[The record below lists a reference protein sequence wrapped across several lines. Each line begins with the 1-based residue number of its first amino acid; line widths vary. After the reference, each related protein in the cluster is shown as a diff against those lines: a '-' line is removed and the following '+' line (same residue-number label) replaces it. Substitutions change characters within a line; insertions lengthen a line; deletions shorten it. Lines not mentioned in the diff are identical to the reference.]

1 MSLNWWEFTS
11 SISDHFLQ
19 FCVTDLFQTPKAK
32 KRSKFARDFRNLN
45 KREFGEE
52 LANINWSDIIEEIPD
67 VDLCYSNFYK
77 KIENIL
83 DFMAPY
89 RKMTKKEV
97 KLEQMPWIT
106 RGILVSMRVRD
117 TLYKSW
123 SSEKDLHYK
132 SQIFTLY
139 KRYRNIIVNLL
150 RKSKGN
156 YYSYFFLQN
165 QSNVRKTW
173 DGVRN
178 LINVSKKKNTSP
190 TKLIYKNEERFT
202 NIDMAESLNDFFV
215 NIGSSVEAKIPKS
228 PKHFSSFLCSANN
241 KSIFLTPCTS
251 TEILTIINNMKSS
264 KSCGPNSISINLLI
278 EFSEM
283 FVYPL
288 VSIINL
294 SLTHGVFP
302 SLNKEADVCPIH
314 KKDEKYRCENYRPI
328 SLLPNISKI
337 FERVMYSRLDNF
349 LNMSEI
355 IYKFQFGFRK
365 NYSTN
370 HALLSIIE
378 QIRGALDKNMFTCGV
393 FIDLEK
399 AFDTVNHQILVSK
412 LNHYGI
418 RGVANKWFSS
428 YLSNRY
434 QKVSLNGVSSQRL
447 PITCGVPQGSILGP
461 LLFLIYI
468 NDMNLAVEHST
479 IYHFA
484 DDTNLLY
491 SCKSFKEL
499 RKRVNK
505 DLQLL
510 YEWLCANRLSLNT
523 GKTEFIVFRPS
534 RNKTSYRLTLKLH
547 HTKLFESSKIK
558 YLGIIIDNKLNWK
571 GHIAELS
578 KKLSRAVGLIYK
590 IRHMCPT
597 AVLRS
602 LYFSLFHSHLSYG
615 LVLWGT
621 ANQSYIDKIRT
632 LQNRALKAIAFT
644 NNDINTNTN
653 HIYFDLKILNIDHQL
668 QVQLSSLMWDYDHN
682 TLPYIFKRS
691 F

>member
-1 MSLNWWEFTS
+1 
-11 SISDHFLQ
+11 
-19 FCVTDLFQTPKAK
+19 
-32 KRSKFARDFRNLN
+32 
-45 KREFGEE
+45 
-52 LANINWSDIIEEIPD
+52 
-67 VDLCYSNFYK
+67 
-77 KIENIL
+77 
-83 DFMAPY
+83 
-89 RKMTKKEV
+89 
-97 KLEQMPWIT
+97 
-106 RGILVSMRVRD
+106 
-117 TLYKSW
+117 
-123 SSEKDLHYK
+123 
-132 SQIFTLY
+132 
-139 KRYRNIIVNLL
+139 
-150 RKSKGN
+150 
-156 YYSYFFLQN
+156 
-165 QSNVRKTW
+165 
-173 DGVRN
+173 
-178 LINVSKKKNTSP
+178 
-190 TKLIYKNEERFT
+190 
-202 NIDMAESLNDFFV
+202 MAESLNDFFV

-228 PKHFSSFLCSANN
+228 QKLFSSFLCSANN

-264 KSCGPNSISINLLI
+264 KSCGPNSISTNLLI

-314 KKDEKYRCENYRPI
+314 KKDEQYRCENYRPI

-337 FERVMYSRLDNF
+337 FERVVYSHLDNF

-434 QKVSLNGVSSQRL
+434 QKVSLNGVPSQRL

-468 NDMNLAVEHST
+468 NDTNLAVEHST

-505 DLQLL
+505 DLQQ
-510 YEWLCANRLSLNT
+510 C
-523 GKTEFIVFRPS
+523 GCVQ
-534 RNKTSYRLTLKLH
+534 
-547 HTKLFESSKIK
+547 
-558 YLGIIIDNKLNWK
+558 
-571 GHIAELS
+571 IA
-578 KKLSRAVGLIYK
+578 Y
-590 IRHMCPT
+590 H
-597 AVLRS
+597 
-602 LYFSLFHSHLSYG
+602 
-615 LVLWGT
+615 
-621 ANQSYIDKIRT
+621 
-632 LQNRALKAIAFT
+632 
-644 NNDINTNTN
+644 
-653 HIYFDLKILNIDHQL
+653 
-668 QVQLSSLMWDYDHN
+668 
-682 TLPYIFKRS
+682 
-691 F
+691 